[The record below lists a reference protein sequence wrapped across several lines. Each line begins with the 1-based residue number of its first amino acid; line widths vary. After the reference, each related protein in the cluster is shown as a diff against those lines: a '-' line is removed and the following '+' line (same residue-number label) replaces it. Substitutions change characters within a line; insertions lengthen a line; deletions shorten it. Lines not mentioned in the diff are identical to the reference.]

1 MDASAL
7 TEDRLLGGR
16 VWLTQ
21 PTTGYR
27 AGVDPVL
34 LAAAVPAR
42 AGETAI
48 DVGAGVGAAALCLAV
63 RVPGISV
70 LGLEIDPTQV
80 ELATANARHT
90 GVADRVRFGALD
102 LLAPLDVPAADHV
115 LTNPPYLDPAAATSP
130 PDPARARAH
139 VAGPGGLQAWL
150 AACLALLR
158 PGGCLTLVHRA
169 DKLDEA
175 LANLPG
181 CGGIEV
187 IPLWPGRGKPAKR
200 IVLRARKGS
209 RAPLILHPG
218 MLLHR
223 LDGRYTEAAEG
234 VLRHAAALPV
244 DQGQERVG

>member
-1 MDASAL
+1 MDASAV

-21 PTTGYR
+21 PATGYR

-34 LAAAVPAR
+34 LAATVPAR

-48 DVGAGVGAAALCLAV
+48 DAGAGVGAAALCLAV

-70 LGLEIDPTQV
+70 LGLEIDPAQAG
-80 ELATANARHT
+80 LATANATRT
-90 GVADRVRFGALD
+90 GVADRVRFSALD
-102 LLAPLDVPAADHV
+102 LLSPGNLAGADHV
-115 LTNPPYLDPAAATSP
+115 LTNPPYLDPDAATPP

-139 VAGPGGLQAWL
+139 VAGPGGLRAWL

-158 PGGCLTLVHRA
+158 PGGCLTLIHRA
-169 DKLDEA
+169 DTLDEA
-175 LANLPG
+175 LAGLPN

-200 IVLRARKGS
+200 VVLRARKGS
-209 RAPLILHPG
+209 RAPLVLHPG
-218 MLLHR
+218 LVLHR
-223 LDGRYTEAAEG
+223 PDGRYTDAAES

-244 DQGQERVG
+244 NQGQEKVG